1 MSKTSFDDAV
11 SFFNS
16 RTNCTAD
23 DISYTYDNQKNILI
37 KHHDEIQN
45 NLAVGGTLCFIGTA
59 ISGTFMLNSFHNV
72 YTAPDEASAKEAM
85 PDISVGLSLV
95 FGFLTYGAVRATK
108 KIFKAVEREVA
119 NTPRKQTTPV
129 M

>member
-1 MSKTSFDDAV
+1 MSETSYDDAV
-11 SFFNS
+11 TFFNGQ
-16 RTNCTAD
+16 TNCTAD

-37 KHHDEIQN
+37 KHYNETQGD
-45 NLAVGGTLCFIGTA
+45 LAGGAICFIGAA
-59 ISGTFMLNSFHNV
+59 ISGTIMLNSFHNV
-72 YTAPDEASAKEAM
+72 YTAPDEAAAKEAM

-108 KIFKAVEREVA
+108 KICKAVEREVA